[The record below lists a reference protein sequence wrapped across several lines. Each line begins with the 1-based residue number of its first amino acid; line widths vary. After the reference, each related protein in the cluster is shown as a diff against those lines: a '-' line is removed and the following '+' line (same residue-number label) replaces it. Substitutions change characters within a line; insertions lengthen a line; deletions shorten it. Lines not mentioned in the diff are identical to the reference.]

1 MIPPQG
7 PRTLQVTTPSA
18 REVVLRRS
26 FDAPRRL
33 VFAALTTP
41 ALLVRWYGPPGWS
54 LPVCEVDLR
63 VGGAYRFVSRGPDGA
78 AFEMRGRYREIA
90 PPERLVHTER
100 YTDLAAGA
108 QAAELAADAE
118 GTEGTGDAE
127 DSGGT
132 RDEALVTTVLT
143 ETGGATTLTSTVR
156 YASPQ
161 HRDRVL
167 RSGMERGAA
176 QSYDRLAALLASL
189 A

>member
-1 MIPPQG
+1 MLPPRG
-7 PRTLQVTTPSA
+7 PHTLQVTTPSA
-18 REVVLRRS
+18 REVVLRRA

-78 AFEMRGRYREIA
+78 EFEMRGRYREIA
-90 PPERLVHTER
+90 PPVRLVHTER
-100 YTDLAAGA
+100 YTDLAPGA
-108 QAAELAADAE
+108 QPAGPAEPAGDAE
-118 GTEGTGDAE
+118 GTRGTAAAGNTA
-127 DSGGT
+127 
-132 RDEALVTTVLT
+132 DEALVTTVLT
-143 ETGGATTLTSTVR
+143 EAGGATIMTSTVR

-176 QSYDRLAALLASL
+176 QSYDRLAALLAAL

>member
-1 MIPPQG
+1 MIPPRG
-7 PRTLQVTTPSA
+7 PHTLQVTTPSA
-18 REVVLRRS
+18 REVVLRRA

-63 VGGAYRFVSRGPDGA
+63 VGGGYRFVSRGPDGA
-78 AFEMRGRYREIA
+78 EFEMRGRYREIA

-100 YTDLAAGA
+100 YTDLAPGA
-108 QAAELAADAE
+108 QADAPVGDAE
-118 GTEGTGDAE
+118 GT
-127 DSGGT
+127 GGT
-132 RDEALVTTVLT
+132 AGAGNTADEALVTAVLT
-143 ETGGATTLTSTVR
+143 EAGGATIMTSTVR

-176 QSYDRLAALLASL
+176 QSYDRLAALLAAL
-189 A
+189 ARRV